1 VKAWLPLALGMLAI
15 VVGAVWTLQGL
26 GYLSGSVMTD
36 DRTWAVVGP
45 IVALVGLTLVGIG
58 LRIRRR
64 QAPTD
69 NRGPAGDR

>member
-1 VKAWLPLALGMLAI
+1 MKAWLPLALGMLTI

-36 DRTWAVVGP
+36 DRTWAVIGP
-45 IVALVGLTLVGIG
+45 IVGLAGLVLVGVG

-64 QAPTD
+64 E
-69 NRGPAGDR
+69 GGVGDR

>member
-1 VKAWLPLALGMLAI
+1 MLAV

-36 DRTWAVVGP
+36 DRLWAVVGP
-45 IVALVGLTLVGIG
+45 FVALFGLILIGLG

-64 QAPTD
+64 GQA
-69 NRGPAGDR
+69 AGDGTGSAGG

>member
-1 VKAWLPLALGMLAI
+1 MKAWLPLALGMLAI

-45 IVALVGLTLVGIG
+45 IVALAGLILVAVG
-58 LRIRRR
+58 LRIRRS
-64 QAPTD
+64 QKPPD
-69 NRGPAGDR
+69 SRGPAGDR

>member
-1 VKAWLPLALGMLAI
+1 MKAWLPLAFGMLAI

-26 GYLSGSVMTD
+26 GYLAGSVMTD

-45 IVALVGLTLVGIG
+45 IVALGGLALVWVG

-64 QAPTD
+64 QAAPTD
-69 NRGPAGDR
+69 SRGPAGD